1 METFSYDD
9 GNGGLVS
16 EEARS
21 ECNGDNDSKATR
33 FAFSSDGGGD
43 NDRTVVSERGP
54 WVSSS
59 RLFFFP
65 RLFPLFLLEVD
76 SHWNSWRNK
85 NFYEKLFCNS
95 SLLILPFE
103 ERNVNANGLVSFQHM
118 CMC

>member
-21 ECNGDNDSKATR
+21 ECNGDNGSKATR
-33 FAFSSDGGGD
+33 FAVSSDGGGD

-65 RLFPLFLLEVD
+65 RLFPLF
-76 SHWNSWRNK
+76 
-85 NFYEKLFCNS
+85 FCLRWIHIGIVVEIKTCMKNS
-95 SLLILPFE
+95 SAILPTSFCLL
-103 ERNVNANGLVSFQHM
+103 RNEI
-118 CMC
+118 